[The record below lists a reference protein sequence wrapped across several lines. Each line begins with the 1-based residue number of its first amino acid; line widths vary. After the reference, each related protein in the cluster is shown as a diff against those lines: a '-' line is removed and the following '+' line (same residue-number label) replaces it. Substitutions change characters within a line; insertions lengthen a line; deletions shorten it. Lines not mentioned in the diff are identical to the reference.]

1 MQAARVDYEL
11 SIYCSTADKY
21 DQIYLKSANNRAL
34 AHLSTMGD
42 LCVITLIYINK
53 KYLRNAHHMRIT
65 FIFIV
70 NDNDVL

>member
-1 MQAARVDYEL
+1 MHAARIVYEV

-34 AHLSTMGD
+34 AHLSTLAD
-42 LCVITLIYINK
+42 LCVITLIYINE

-65 FIFIV
+65 LIFIV
-70 NDNDVL
+70 NANDVL